1 MQNGNLEEDL
11 ANAVQDLYGE
21 PTIHESEEE
30 LKNPWDYFE
39 EYKQAAWDIV
49 RGDIPNGL
57 ERKRKLKELR
67 LDYATVMHYVDGIVG
82 IDRDIDFWRDN
93 EN

>member
-21 PTIHESEEE
+21 PTIYESEEE
-30 LKNPWDYFE
+30 LKNPSDYFE
-39 EYKQAAWDIV
+39 KYKQAAWEIA
-49 RGDIPNGL
+49 RGEFPNGL
-57 ERKRKLKELR
+57 ERKRQLKEKR

-82 IDRDIDFWRDN
+82 IDRDIDYWRDN
-93 EN
+93 EK